1 MDVKVL
7 SFCIPTYGQ
16 PQKIRETLE
25 SLLMQDMDGVE
36 ILIRDDN
43 QDSETEKVVSE
54 YLTRLPIIYFH
65 MAKEGVDRAFLF
77 LSKEAN
83 GAFVWWFG
91 DDILEPGAISRVMW
105 FLRCNPFVDFIY
117 INSTDLSG
125 EHFSIQLDESQY
137 FADRD
142 DVLVK
147 LKDQLGFCS
156 AMLFRRQTLTLG
168 LDKAEGSV
176 GTCWVTLFLALHVL
190 VSGRFFYFLNGRNFL
205 SEPKPAGEVRWYDP
219 FIVHGI
225 NFTVVTRQ
233 FDGRFSRDALHKLR
247 TYKFSRSWRAVIVE
261 RALGFRSGFA
271 ASDLKPAMLFK
282 LYWSYPELYIA
293 LLMLLLPRP
302 ILVGLYRIYK
312 RIRLFLD

>member
-91 DDILEPGAISRVMW
+91 DDILEPGVISRVMW

-156 AMLFRRQTLTLG
+156 AMLFRRQTLALG
-168 LDKAEGSV
+168 LDIPLRHAS
-176 GTCWVTLFLALHVL
+176 GTNTWT
-190 VSGRFFYFLNGRNFL
+190 
-205 SEPKPAGEVRWYDP
+205 
-219 FIVHGI
+219 
-225 NFTVVTRQ
+225 
-233 FDGRFSRDALHKLR
+233 
-247 TYKFSRSWRAVIVE
+247 
-261 RALGFRSGFA
+261 
-271 ASDLKPAMLFK
+271 
-282 LYWSYPELYIA
+282 
-293 LLMLLLPRP
+293 
-302 ILVGLYRIYK
+302 
-312 RIRLFLD
+312 